1 MRGEVPMQME
11 GRGGIGEVCV
21 CVLSRVQLFVTCIPL
36 GSSIHGISQVRIL
49 EQAAI
54 SYFRGSSRPR
64 NGIRVSCTSCI
75 GRQIV
80 YHCATRKAYPG

>member
-1 MRGEVPMQME
+1 MRCVG
-11 GRGGIGEVCV
+11 VCV
-21 CVLSRVQLFVTCIPL
+21 CALSRVQLFVTCSPL
-36 GSSIHGISQVRIL
+36 GSSIHGIFQVRIL

-54 SYFRGSSRPR
+54 SYSRGSSRPR
-64 NGIRVSCTSCI
+64 DGIWVSCTSCI